1 MRVRA
6 FRAGRAVRIAVLLA
20 LAGGPLTGCGIRETE
35 VVEAGRPAFG
45 DLLPPRETR
54 LLLFFFSPD
63 DELLPVPRNVDVP
76 WRNGGRPPS
85 DSAELDATLSP
96 LKAVTAQ
103 LAGPSKAERR
113 AGLRNDPSLPRAAST
128 AQRVVRG
135 RSAVEVRLNLR
146 VRRLTASARDQL
158 VCTAAYAA
166 HAQGALPVSLVGQD
180 GRLAPADCS
189 VRPVRA
195 PAR

>member
-1 MRVRA
+1 MRTRA
-6 FRAGRAVRIAVLLA
+6 FRAGRAVRVAVLLT
-20 LAGGPLTGCGIRETE
+20 LAGGPLTGCGIQETE

-63 DELLPVPRNVDVP
+63 GELLPVPRIVDVP
-76 WRNGGRPPS
+76 WRSGGPPS
-85 DSAELDATLSP
+85 DSEELDATLSP

-103 LAGPSKAERR
+103 LEGPSKAERR

-128 AQRVVRG
+128 AQRVVEG
-135 RSAVEVRLNLR
+135 RATVEVKLNLR
-146 VRRLTASARDQL
+146 VRRLTAAARDQL

-166 HAQGALPVSLVGQD
+166 HAQGAPPVSLVGQD
-180 GRLAPADCS
+180 ERLAPARCS
-189 VRPVRA
+189 VRPARA